1 MANKKKTD
9 GEPKSDEKG
18 LFDHLNAIYTDKS
31 SDYFDSL
38 NASEKKTYNQYML
51 NRFMSM
57 NLTQALIVDEIQ
69 QYYPLP
75 DKAHYQF
82 FSDILPRGK
91 RFDKYIKSSKKEK
104 YEQWLI
110 DMVSSHYHVSKKD
123 AIEYLNIYYAQ
134 NKPALRQLCQYYG
147 KSEKEIKKV
156 KL

>member
-9 GEPKSDEKG
+9 SDAKSDEKG
-18 LFDHLNAIYTDKS
+18 LFDHLNAIYTNKS
-31 SDYFDSL
+31 LDYFDSL
-38 NASEKKTYNQYML
+38 NGGEKKTYNQYML

-91 RFDKYIKSSKKEK
+91 RFDKYVKSSKKEK
-104 YEQWLI
+104 YEQWLV
-110 DMVSSHYHVSKKD
+110 DMVSNHYHVSNKH

-134 NKPALRQLCQYYG
+134 DRDALKQLCQY
-147 KSEKEIKKV
+147 EIY
-156 KL
+156 